1 MTKKNLTIVF
11 VSAEAEPYSKT
22 GGLGDVSG
30 ALSLA
35 LSELGHTVHL
45 VTPLYKAIDRKRY
58 AIPGK
63 GVKIKIPVSSRQQT
77 AEVVSIKKGRL
88 SVHFIKQDDYYNRDG
103 LYNTSKGDH
112 KDNAER
118 FSFFSR
124 AVIEAIKALKIKPNV
139 IHVNDWHTG
148 LVPVYLKTL
157 YKDDP
162 QFPKTG
168 TLLTIHNLGHQ
179 GIFSERAWHLTGL
192 DWGLFSSGLL
202 EFNGGINILKGG
214 LLFADIIT
222 TVSDTYAKE
231 IQVKELGCG
240 LDTILR
246 ERADDLYGVVN
257 GIDTNIWSPETDKLI
272 PASFSAK
279 NLDGKKICK
288 QELLKEMGL
297 PDGNEPLLA
306 VVSRLADQKGLDM
319 LGEVIGDIL
328 DSGAKLVLLGSG
340 DKKLEKMFTDLAQ
353 AKPGKAAVRIGFDE
367 GLAHR
372 IEAGAD
378 IFLMPSRYEPC
389 GLNQMYSL
397 AYGTVPLVSSTGG
410 LNDTVENYD
419 PATGKGNGFKFTEFT
434 HEALRTKIQDAVS
447 LFINDPATWYKIVK
461 RGMKENHSWA
471 SPAKVYEK
479 LYRKTSFNRRR

>member
-1 MTKKNLTIVF
+1 MTKKKLTIVF

-35 LSELGHTVHL
+35 LSESGHDVHL
-45 VTPLYKAIDRKRY
+45 VTPLYKAIDRKAH

-63 GVKIKIPVSSRQQT
+63 GVKIKIQVSSRQPM

-88 SVHFIKQDDYYNRDG
+88 SVHFIKQNDYYNRDG
-103 LYNTSKGDH
+103 LYNTKDGDH

-118 FSFFSR
+118 FIFFSR
-124 AVIEAIKALKIKPNV
+124 AVLEAIKALKIKPDV

-148 LVPVYLKTL
+148 LVPVYLRTL
-157 YKDDP
+157 YKNDP
-162 QFPKTG
+162 QLAKTK
-168 TLLTIHNLGHQ
+168 TLLTVHNLGHQ
-179 GIFSERAWHLTGL
+179 GIFSERDWHLTGL

-202 EFNGGINILKGG
+202 EFSGAINILKGG

-231 IQVKELGCG
+231 IQTKELGCG
-240 LDTILR
+240 LDSILR

-257 GIDTNIWSPETDKLI
+257 GIDTNVWNPEKDKLI
-272 PASFSAK
+272 PKKFSVK
-279 NLDGKKICK
+279 NISGKKICK
-288 QELLKEMGL
+288 QALLKEMGL

-319 LGEVIGDIL
+319 LGEVIDDIL

-353 AKPGKAAVRIGFDE
+353 DKPGKVAVRIGFDE

-397 AYGTVPLVSSTGG
+397 VYGTVPLVSSTGG
-410 LNDTVENYD
+410 LNDTVESYN

-434 HEALRTKIQDAVS
+434 HTALKTTIQDAIS
-447 LFINDPATWYKIVK
+447 LFINEPATWYKIVK

-471 SPAKVYEK
+471 IPAAIYEK
-479 LYRKTSFNRRR
+479 LYIKTSLNRRR